1 MKKLLIAAIISIS
14 LLSSCTAECD
24 TSTAQG
30 AASCLCEL
38 SDQIFMASDDE
49 EKLKEL
55 QEKQSDY
62 IKEIEKAYTDEKYT
76 ENELDAILKDRNCD
90 PKSF

>member
-1 MKKLLIAAIISIS
+1 MKKLLIASIIVIS

-24 TSTAQG
+24 TSMAQG

-38 SDQIFMASDDE
+38 SDQILMASDDK

-55 QEKQSDY
+55 QKKQSDY
-62 IKEIEKAYTDEKYT
+62 MKEIEKAYADEKYT

-90 PKSF
+90 PKGF

>member
-1 MKKLLIAAIISIS
+1 MKKLLIASIIVIS

-24 TSTAQG
+24 TSMAQG

-38 SDQIFMASDDE
+38 SDQILMASDDK

-55 QEKQSDY
+55 QKKQSDY
-62 IKEIEKAYTDEKYT
+62 MKEIEKAYADEKYT
-76 ENELDAILKDRNCD
+76 ENDV
-90 PKSF
+90 

>member
-1 MKKLLIAAIISIS
+1 MKKLLIASIIVIS

-24 TSTAQG
+24 TSMAQG

-38 SDQIFMASDDE
+38 SDQILMASDDK

-55 QEKQSDY
+55 QKKQSDY
-62 IKEIEKAYTDEKYT
+62 MKEIKKAYADGKYT
-76 ENELDAILKDRNCD
+76 ENELDAILKDRNCY
-90 PKSF
+90 F